1 MRYDKAYGVGLK
13 AGTLRDLLESSYSG
27 QDVDGFIIDNELSS
41 DFAKVYYNPTTDK
54 AVVAH
59 RGTSGAS
66 DWANNAVFGVGG
78 KDAYRY
84 TERYKASEASQIG
97 ARDKYGKENITTIG
111 HSQGGLLAELF
122 GDQGRETI
130 TVNKATRPQ
139 QSLFGLGKKGKNQ
152 YDVRSTGDAV
162 SYFRNPYK
170 KKNRRD
176 VDIKAKTMDPL
187 VEHSYDILNRIDPE
201 TVIGDKVIGG
211 GRCWAGFEPVVGKK
225 PFSKG
230 SCKKIGE
237 GLSQRAKSQAK
248 KLGVKIKESDKKHK
262 KIDILNTEGEVLHSV
277 GDSRYPDYESL
288 LKSKGREFAN
298 KRRELYKKRH
308 NKTRHVPGTASF
320 YADQILW

>member
-59 RGTSGAS
+59 RGTSGAA

-78 KDAYRY
+78 KEAYRH
-84 TERYKASEASQIG
+84 TERYKASKESQIG

-122 GDQGRETI
+122 GEEGRETI

-176 VDIKAKTMDPL
+176 VDIKAETMDPL

-211 GRCWAGFEPVVGKK
+211 
-225 PFSKG
+225 
-230 SCKKIGE
+230 KIGE
-237 GLSQRAKSQAK
+237 GPSQRAQTQAE
-248 KLGVKIKESDKKHK
+248 KLGVKIKQSDKKHK
-262 KIDILNTEGEVLHSV
+262 KIDVYNSEGEVLHSI
-277 GDSRYPDYESL
+277 GDSRYPDY
-288 LKSKGREFAN
+288 
-298 KRRELYKKRH
+298 
-308 NKTRHVPGTASF
+308 
-320 YADQILW
+320 ILG